1 MRRMGIALAV
11 ALAAL
16 MLLAGCTVPVRVEW
30 TTEVEM
36 NTAGFDLFRGESP
49 AGPFD
54 VRVNE
59 ELIPAS
65 PDPLAG
71 GEYSYL
77 DRTAEAGK
85 TYYYQLQEVEL
96 GGAVNSYGPIE
107 VRASVIDARVAAA
120 GLIGLAVVVGVGA
133 VVRRRR
139 GVSNRPAPESR
150 L

>member
-1 MRRMGIALAV
+1 MFRMGVIIGLAV
-11 ALAAL
+11 LV
-16 MLLAGCTVPVRVEW
+16 AGCTVPVRVEW

-54 VRVNE
+54 VRIND

-71 GEYSYL
+71 GEYSYV
-77 DRTAEAGK
+77 DRTAEAGQ

-107 VRASVIDARVAAA
+107 VRASVVDWRVMVA
-120 GLIGLAVVVGVGA
+120 GLALVAVVVGVGM
-133 VVRRRR
+133 VVRRRGPR
-139 GVSNRPAPESR
+139 AGPGMESR
-150 L
+150 A

>member
-1 MRRMGIALAV
+1 MLRTSVTLAV
-11 ALAAL
+11 ALVAL

-54 VRVNE
+54 VRVND

-71 GEYSYL
+71 GEYSYV

-85 TYYYQLQEVEL
+85 RYYYQLQEVEL

-107 VRASVIDARVAAA
+107 VRASVVDWRVAVA
-120 GLIGLAVVVGVGA
+120 GLALVAVVVA
-133 VVRRRR
+133 VVRRRGLR
-139 GVSNRPAPESR
+139 AGSGMESR
-150 L
+150 A